1 LSDDFFAP
9 EGRELTRLERR
20 RGEKRGHDRMRNILL
35 IVGACVIAAGLVVG
49 LVILV
54 TRGEGSGVPK
64 VIGMTYSDARKK
76 AASAGLEIK
85 VSELQDTSDNNDLEK
100 LKVEE
105 QDPKPGSNLDEE
117 VALTVKLAGL
127 RDAPPLDYQNE
138 VKKSSPGP
146 GQGSSSQPAPAAQP
160 AITSPT
166 PAAQSQSGGKTVCI
180 DPGHSPNPPSTQI
193 DPETGLDVA
202 DNSGASGEI
211 QAMWD
216 LSSKVKAQLEAAGY
230 RVTLT
235 KQSANSNVSL
245 KERAQIGNTCNIV
258 VRLHYDPALQA
269 LIYPGEG
276 EYKKH
281 GSAIVYVDPNVAKA
295 SAVLAQA
302 MFPYLKNAGI
312 PKMMND
318 AVGTSNNEGPAY
330 VGSVL
335 SKVPVVLIENN
346 PSVVTTAAGQ
356 DRMATAIT
364 QGVQE
369 YFKTH

>member
-20 RGEKRGHDRMRNILL
+20 RRDKRGHDRMRNILL

-49 LVILV
+49 LVMLV
-54 TRGEGSGVPK
+54 TRSEGSGVPK
-64 VIGMTYSDARKK
+64 VIGMTYADARKK
-76 AASAGLEIK
+76 AESVKLEIK
-85 VSELQDTSDNNDLEK
+85 VSELQDTSDVNDLER

-105 QDPKPGSNLDEE
+105 QDPKPGSKLDEE
-117 VALTVKLAGL
+117 ISITVKLAGL
-127 RDAPPLDYQNE
+127 RDAPPLEYQNE
-138 VKKSSPGP
+138 IKKSSPGP
-146 GQGSSSQPAPAAQP
+146 SPGASSGPSPAATSLSP
-160 AITSPT
+160 AS
-166 PAAQSQSGGKTVCI
+166 QSQSGGRSVCI
-180 DPGHSPNPPSTQI
+180 DPGHSPNAPSTQI
-193 DPETGLDVA
+193 DPATGLDVA

-216 LSSKVKAQLEAAGY
+216 LSSKVKAQLEAAGDQ
-230 RVTLT
+230 VTLT

-245 KERAQIGNTCNIV
+245 KERAAIGNTCNIV

-276 EYKKH
+276 QYKKH
-281 GSAIVYVDPNVAKA
+281 GGATVYVDANVARA